1 MQPKLGGGD
10 LFGKSGM
17 HQNNG
22 EKSQLMEINRAELNT
37 AGGDKA
43 SRHETTLGYD

>member
-10 LFGKSGM
+10 LFWKSGM

-22 EKSQLMEINRAELNT
+22 EKAQLMEINRAELNT
-37 AGGDKA
+37 GGDKA
-43 SRHETTLGYD
+43 NKHKTTLGYD